1 MLKILANFVLGLVVL
16 VFAADLAFAKP
27 VPPKKLE
34 GMFAEFSEL
43 EGKFKSGK
51 WNEAKAALEE
61 IAESFGKIAPE
72 LKKNV
77 KGTIVND
84 FDFILSNLR
93 KSIAEKNLERS
104 EKNYIALQSLFF
116 EIMDVYGYKVPPII
130 KIIDKYI
137 NEAAEALEKNDF
149 TRVLSEMD
157 EVDAFFE
164 KAKKILEKKGITQ
177 KDHDDFH
184 NAVKD
189 VTAAG
194 KAKDGS
200 KAEAGLKKLKRLS
213 AKFLSLF

>member
-1 MLKILANFVLGLVVL
+1 MLKILGKLVLALVVIT
-16 VFAADLAFAKP
+16 FSIELAFAKP
-27 VPPKKLE
+27 APPKKLE

-51 WNEAKAALEE
+51 WNEAKATLEE
-61 IAESFGKIAPE
+61 VAESFGKIAPE

-84 FDFILSNLR
+84 FDFILNNLR
-93 KSIAEKNLERS
+93 KSITGKNLERS

-116 EIMDVYGYKVPPII
+116 EIMDVYEYKTPPII
-130 KIIDKYI
+130 KIVDKYI
-137 NEAAEALEKNDF
+137 GEAAEALEKNDF

-164 KAKKILEKKGITQ
+164 KAKKMLEKKGISQ
-177 KDHDDFH
+177 KDHNDFH

-189 VTAAG
+189 VISAG
-194 KAKDGS
+194 KAKDS
-200 KAEAGLKKLKRLS
+200 AKAEAGLKKLKKLS